1 MKSKI
6 HEYQNNYLAMSKFS
20 KIIFAIAIASTLL
33 VTSCRETAKEATDD
47 HGHEHNEE
55 GSHME
60 ENVEQEEF
68 KVGTDS
74 METKEHG
81 HDHDSEVNHTDDDSK
96 THKHDNGA
104 EHDDH

>member
-1 MKSKI
+1 MKI
-6 HEYQNNYLAMSKFS
+6 S
-20 KIIFAIAIASTLL
+20 KIIFSIAIASTLL
-33 VTSCRETAKEATDD
+33 VTSCRETTKEATDD
-47 HGHEHNEE
+47 HGHEHKED

-60 ENVEQEEF
+60 ETIEQEEF

-74 METKEHG
+74 METKTKEHG
-81 HDHDSEVNHTDDDSK
+81 HDHDSEGNHTDDDSK